1 MTARSTAR
9 PAPSSTPPDLVLLTG
24 GPRLVL
30 LLLIAAVTA
39 LTTVVPVPA
48 QAMPPRSVE
57 VIDTLD
63 AVDAPALTEEL
74 DEVGFRSEVDLRVLV
89 LDVTAQGRSAS
100 DDRALNDAVLL
111 YARDSRPDLLSEDG
125 DHWADGTVILALDP
139 GNRFLGTYAGEDV
152 KLTDGGFEAAQEDMR
167 DEAQDGD
174 WEATILAGA
183 EEYADR
189 LDRPAWQ
196 HPLALL
202 VIIAVPAAL
211 IIVLVSLLVARGQAR
226 ALVDRARETVTAV
239 RGARAVTDRAA
250 RELRERAPDSDLAA
264 AALATHQELEEG
276 LAAIDDLDG
285 RVPARPGP
293 GWGLRAGQRA
303 EARELEGAA
312 RRLDELDDVVVE
324 ARDLL
329 LQQGDWRALWERE
342 LAPFRAGFEA
352 LPDALELDAEA
363 SDGEREAAE
372 ELRRVAGEVE
382 DELPGLTAD
391 LEARRIT
398 PQEALDRLDA
408 LTERL
413 STEARLC
420 RDLGV
425 ARLADD
431 EEETELLRGDA
442 DFTEAREYGTLR
454 EVRRRGQASDSATS
468 NDVWP
473 ISPVLWL
480 SDWRASA
487 PDELAEHRDPGSVSG
502 STGGYSPGVAD
513 GFSGAGSSGRF

>member
-152 KLTDGGFEAAQEDMR
+152 KLTDGGFEAVQEDMR
-167 DEAQDGD
+167 DEAQDGG

-250 RELRERAPDSDLAA
+250 REL
-264 AALATHQELEEG
+264 EE
-276 LAAIDDLDG
+276 
-285 RVPARPGP
+285 
-293 GWGLRAGQRA
+293 
-303 EARELEGAA
+303 AA

-324 ARDLL
+324 TRDLL
-329 LQQGDWRALWERE
+329 QRGDWRALWERE

-363 SDGEREAAE
+363 TDGEREAAE

-391 LEARRIT
+391 LKARRIT
-398 PQEALDRLDA
+398 PAGGAGPAGCAHGTPVHRG
-408 LTERL
+408 
-413 STEARLC
+413 STVP
-420 RDLGV
+420 GPG
-425 ARLADD
+425 
-431 EEETELLRGDA
+431 RGP
-442 DFTEAREYGTLR
+442 TR
-454 EVRRRGQASDSATS
+454 RRRGGDGAAARRRR
-468 NDVWP
+468 
-473 ISPVLWL
+473 L
-480 SDWRASA
+480 
-487 PDELAEHRDPGSVSG
+487 HRG
-502 STGGYSPGVAD
+502 PGVRHPSRGPPPPPGLRFGDEQRRVAHQP
-513 GFSGAGSSGRF
+513 GAVALRLAHLGA

>member
-152 KLTDGGFEAAQEDMR
+152 KLTDGGFEAVQEDMR
-167 DEAQDGD
+167 DEAQDGG

-250 RELRERAPDSDLAA
+250 REL
-264 AALATHQELEEG
+264 EE
-276 LAAIDDLDG
+276 
-285 RVPARPGP
+285 
-293 GWGLRAGQRA
+293 
-303 EARELEGAA
+303 AA

-324 ARDLL
+324 TRDLL
-329 LQQGDWRALWERE
+329 QRGDWRALWERE

-363 SDGEREAAE
+363 TDGEREAAE

-391 LEARRIT
+391 LKARRIT

-413 STEARLC
+413 STEVRLC

-454 EVRRRGQASDSATS
+454 EVRRRRRASDSATS

-480 SDWRASA
+480 SDWRTSA

-502 STGGYSPGVAD
+502 STGGYSPGVAG